1 VLTSSRVWLLAPT
14 WIAINAALGLWTSQ
28 SIFQLIKEPA
38 LEHRDQLLMG
48 GFVGAQIALGL
59 AIGLIVFFAGLA
71 FWGDR
76 FKKFRRTTIILYGI
90 GGGLACI
97 AAAALI
103 NHSQGQPDVL
113 RALYGLLAA
122 GGLFV
127 LAGATPAALGLLADV
142 TESYPADRGAVM
154 GLYSVFLAL
163 GQITGSFVG
172 GESGH
177 RFGIDGILGSTVVL
191 LLIALI
197 PLTRLRAVEHD
208 IGAIPG
214 GAEAGPA

>member
-1 VLTSSRVWLLAPT
+1 
-14 WIAINAALGLWTSQ
+14 
-28 SIFQLIKEPA
+28 
-38 LEHRDQLLMG
+38 MG

-59 AIGLIVFFAGLA
+59 AIGLVVFFAGLA

-76 FKKFRRTTIILYGI
+76 FKRFRRTTIILYGI
-90 GGGLACI
+90 GGGIACI

-103 NHSQGQPDVL
+103 NHSQGQPDIL

-142 TESYPADRGAVM
+142 TESFPADRGAVM

-172 GESGH
+172 GESGR

-191 LLIALI
+191 LLIALV
-197 PLTRLRAVEHD
+197 PLTRLRAVEQE
-208 IGAIPG
+208 IGAVPE
-214 GAEAGPA
+214 GASVERA